1 VRRSGPSCSHA
12 RSHRTASGPK
22 RFDYDG
28 THGIWFWSKEG
39 QVTTLKELLD
49 TELSEVFAT
58 TVEVDL
64 EGED

>member
-1 VRRSGPSCSHA
+1 VRCSDPTHSPVCS
-12 RSHRTASGPK
+12 RRTASGPK

-49 TELSEVFAT
+49 TELSKVFAT